1 MKIFGVAKKTFQT
14 EKKLLYYI
22 YRRARSSA
30 GRAPA
35 WHAGGRKFDPC
46 RVHHLN
52 KIYPLERVGFLFKGK
67 HVNTCTQGRRV
78 AVPSRLW
85 RSQVGS
91 SSGPPFFKALR
102 VSVGLFICGPTKFGR
117 RVAVPSRLER
127 SHVGNSIMFYFISHP
142 KLPLPHT
149 ATNSE
154 VPHKLLHNLP
164 ALEEAPSDTLL
175 K

>member
-67 HVNTCTQGRRV
+67 HVNTCTQGR
-78 AVPSRLW
+78 S
-85 RSQVGS
+85 
-91 SSGPPFFKALR
+91 
-102 VSVGLFICGPTKFGR
+102 
-117 RVAVPSRLER
+117 VAVPSRLER
-127 SHVGNSIMFYFISHP
+127 LHVGNSIIFYFISHP

-164 ALEEAPSDTLL
+164 ALEEVPSDTLL

>member
-67 HVNTCTQGRRV
+67 HVNICTQ
-78 AVPSRLW
+78 
-85 RSQVGS
+85 
-91 SSGPPFFKALR
+91 
-102 VSVGLFICGPTKFGR
+102 GR

-127 SHVGNSIMFYFISHP
+127 SHVGNSIIFYFISHP